1 MIEPIGLALGSGSAR
16 GLAHVGVLK
25 VLEKNHIPISHIAG
39 SSIGAVFGAHYCAF
53 RSAEKLEKLVFD
65 ISEKKLFQFL
75 DITIRGGLIKGVKIE
90 ALLTDVFKETQFS
103 DLVIPF
109 AAVATDLSNGS
120 KVVFKS
126 GNLIPAIRASI
137 SVPAL
142 LQPVQFKE
150 KVLGDGG
157 LSDPIPVD
165 VVRKLGATKVVA
177 VNLDTFV
184 NKPFK
189 KTFAPLSRV
198 PLNSI
203 NILRHNLALATV
215 TTTPFIISPLIQS
228 EFYAWRDFFNPLKVK
243 EYIAEGERAANTIV
257 PALLTSSLPIQT
269 RQTLLQKLL
278 SYIR

>member
-25 VLEKNHIPISHIAG
+25 VLEKHNIPISHIAG

-53 RSAEKLEKLVFD
+53 RSAEQLEKLVFD
-65 ISEKKLFQFL
+65 ISEKKLLQFL
-75 DITIRGGLIKGVKIE
+75 DITIRGGLLKGVKIE
-90 ALLTDVFKETQFS
+90 TLLKDVFKDTEFS
-103 DLVIPF
+103 HLKIPF
-109 AAVATDLSNGS
+109 AAVATDLSNGT
-120 KVVFKS
+120 KVVFTS
-126 GNLIPAIRASI
+126 GNLIHAIRASI
-137 SVPAL
+137 SIPAL
-142 LQPVQFKE
+142 LQPVQFKDTS
-150 KVLGDGG
+150 LGDGG

-165 VVRKLGATKVVA
+165 VVRALGATKVVA

-203 NILRHNLALATV
+203 NILRHNLALAKL
-215 TTTPFIISPLIQS
+215 TTTPFVISPLISS

-243 EYIAEGERAANTIV
+243 EYIAEGERAANAIV
-257 PALLTSSLPIQT
+257 PALLTNTLPVQT
-269 RQTLLQKLL
+269 RQTMLQKLL
-278 SYIR
+278 SYLR